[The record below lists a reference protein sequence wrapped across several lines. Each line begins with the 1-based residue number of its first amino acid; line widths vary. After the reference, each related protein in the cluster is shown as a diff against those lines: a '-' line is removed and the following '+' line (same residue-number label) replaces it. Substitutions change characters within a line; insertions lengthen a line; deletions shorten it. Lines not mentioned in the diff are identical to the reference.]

1 MSRKGEID
9 MSWEVDWLK
18 NRARITPNWIAVVDG
33 DTKERWTYAQLNDR
47 ANHLAAYFFSLGIQ
61 KGDRIVLVSPNHISY
76 FDLYFACEKIGAIFV
91 PLNWRLSNAEIQY
104 IIRDCM
110 PSLIAFHSDVKE
122 LIENIVAFPILNVDS
137 QCYDE
142 HLLFEKEFQC
152 TNTIQKEDPL
162 AIIYTGGTTA
172 KPKGVVLTHQS
183 IFCNSTNT
191 ILSWNIN
198 AKDTTLTVLPMF
210 HTGGL
215 FSLTMPLLQIGG
227 KVVFTSKFDPEKT
240 VALLNEE
247 LCTIVLLVPT
257 MHQMVIETR
266 AFQHSGFPSMH
277 TFLSGG
283 APCSHVIYQAYEQK
297 RLTFKEGY
305 GLTEAGPNNFYI
317 DPSNVPNKMGS
328 VGKPMLFNEALLI
341 KEDGTEADPD
351 EVGELLIKGYHIFD
365 YYWNNPEQ
373 TKATKVNGWLYTGDL
388 AKKDKDGYFYI
399 VGRKKDMIITG
410 GENVYPLEVEHVIA
424 EHKNVS
430 EVAVVG
436 VSHDKWGET
445 VVAYVAPKSENSITE
460 EELKRFCQQKLGG
473 YKVPKKI
480 IFVEEL
486 PKTHVGKIDKKE
498 LMKLEIFDLDNC

>member
-1 MSRKGEID
+1 
-9 MSWEVDWLK
+9 MSWEVDWLN
-18 NRARITPNWIAVVDG
+18 NRARITPDRIAVVDG
-33 DTKERWTYAQLNDR
+33 DTKERWTYAQLNNR
-47 ANHLAAYFFSLGIQ
+47 ANHLAAYFLSSGIQ

-76 FDLYFACEKIGAIFV
+76 FDIYFACEKIGAIFV

-110 PSLIAFHSDVKE
+110 PSLIAYHSDVKK
-122 LIENIVAFPILNVDS
+122 LIENIVAFPTLNVDS
-137 QCYDE
+137 HSYEQ
-142 HLLFEKEFQC
+142 HLLFENKIKLA
-152 TNTIQKEDPL
+152 NSVQKEEPL
-162 AIIYTGGTTA
+162 AIIYTGGTTG

-191 ILSWNIN
+191 ILSWHLNGN
-198 AKDTTLTVLPMF
+198 DTPLTVLPMF

-215 FSLTMPLLQIGG
+215 FSLTMPILQIGG

-240 VALLNEE
+240 VDLLNEE

-257 MHQMVIETR
+257 MHHMVIETSG
-266 AFQHSGFPSMH
+266 FQHSKFPSMH

-283 APCSHVIYQAYEQK
+283 APCSHIIYQAYEQK
-297 RLTFKEGY
+297 GLTFKEGY

-317 DPSNVPNKMGS
+317 DPSDVPNKMGS

-341 KEDGTEADPD
+341 KEDGTEAGAD
-351 EVGELLIKGYHIFD
+351 EVGELLIKGYHVFAH
-365 YYWNNPEQ
+365 YWNNPEQ
-373 TKATKVNGWLYTGDL
+373 TKATKVKGWLHTGDL

-410 GENVYPLEVEHVIA
+410 GENVYPLEVEHVLS
-424 EHKNVS
+424 EHNHVS

-436 VSHDKWGET
+436 VSHDMWGEI
-445 VVAYVAPKSENSITE
+445 VVAYLVLKKEDSISE
-460 EELKRFCQQKLGG
+460 EELKIYCQQKLGG
-473 YKVPKKI
+473 YKVPKKF
-480 IFVEEL
+480 IFVDEL

-498 LMKLEIFDLDNC
+498 LMKIKSVNLDIN